1 MAMKMFKRNPDG
13 VASVGDRIR
22 GCIALACCIGGFVG
36 GYHAENVQWQAF
48 FMIVGFLC
56 MITAIGIIFKEADY

>member
-13 VASVGDRIR
+13 IASRGDKIR
-22 GCIALACCIGGFVG
+22 GLIALACCIGGFAG
-36 GYHAENVQWQAF
+36 GYNAENVQWQAF

-56 MITAIGIIFKEADY
+56 LLTTVGIIFKEADY